1 MTDFYQSPAD
11 KLRFEILLKSL
22 REGRLNLA
30 ILGDEELALASYA
43 RRIFQHLREQG
54 EPNVELWTSADSE
67 RLVERFN
74 EILSSL
80 TLDQALDKSN
90 KTAPKRYMIFPDTH
104 GIQDFELQLL
114 ARLVNGFP
122 ASNINVILLVNSQSA
137 YDKKLSA
144 FGKNLL
150 QWVLESQTPTTTK
163 TPRLETLGDWP
174 GAKEVVSEN
183 KSSIS
188 EKPLDIGLSLP
199 AVPPPPLDLSDIRPA
214 DSSTSSMSQEPVMGD
229 PVVPSPEILSGEEL
243 AKSWEE
249 PKTENLRGG
258 RIAAVLLIALV
269 FTLGISGFI
278 YQERVSEELQGMRA
292 YLAGAKPAAT
302 SPPTPASVPPAP
314 PPTVSMSSSNTTAV
328 KPNEALNPAK
338 EELVV
343 NNPEPAKLPVPP
355 PAEVTVKSESVTTPT
370 DASSLTKPK
379 PVKEPVK
386 EPPAKEPAKE
396 PVKESVKEPVKPI
409 AEPAKKPVVE
419 EKPAD
424 KLAKAESKTDTKPKS
439 QTKTSDKTNQ
449 ADNPDWVQAL
459 DTNAWVMQHGAFES
473 LSEARNFQSTSLGY
487 QSGQVLYTQR
497 KGSKPY
503 YILITGP
510 YTDKAQAEALMKQ
523 NPPLAKA
530 WVRSAK
536 SLKAQFQE

>member
-30 ILGDEELALASYA
+30 ILGDDELALAHYG

-67 RLVERFN
+67 RLVDRFN

-122 ASNINVILLVNSQSA
+122 ASNINVILLVNSHTA

-150 QWVLESQTPTTTK
+150 QWVLESQAPATAKP
-163 TPRLETLGDWP
+163 PRVETLGDWP
-174 GAKEVVSEN
+174 GAKQVLAD
-183 KSSIS
+183 KKTALL
-188 EKPLDIGLSLP
+188 EKPLDPDMSLP
-199 AVPPPPLDLSDIRPA
+199 AVPPPPLDLSDNKPS
-214 DSSTSSMSQEPVMGD
+214 DSSLQTMSQDPVMGEPIPPTD
-229 PVVPSPEILSGEEL
+229 TLSGEEL
-243 AKSWEE
+243 AKSWESQHTTK
-249 PKTENLRGG
+249 PLGG
-258 RIAAVLLIALV
+258 KIAMVLLLALLL
-269 FTLGISGFI
+269 TLGVSAYFN
-278 YQERVSEELQGMRA
+278 QERVLEEWQGMRA
-292 YLAGAKPAAT
+292 YLAGSKPATTTDAVV
-302 SPPTPASVPPAP
+302 AVPPPPP
-314 PPTVSMSSSNTTAV
+314 PPTVSMSSSNTSAV
-328 KPNEALNPAK
+328 KPTEALSPGN
-338 EELVV
+338 EELV
-343 NNPEPAKLPVPP
+343 PASPDPVPSP
-355 PAEVTVKSESVTTPT
+355 DPTPT
-370 DASSLTKPK
+370 DTKVKTEPAPALPEPPKTPVTQPEKELVKPK
-379 PVKEPVK
+379 TAPSK
-386 EPPAKEPAKE
+386 
-396 PVKESVKEPVKPI
+396 SVKEPTKT
-409 AEPAKKPVVE
+409 
-419 EKPAD
+419 AD
-424 KLAKAESKTDTKPKS
+424 KSS
-439 QTKTSDKTNQ
+439 Q
-449 ADNPDWVQAL
+449 ADSSAWVEAL
-459 DTNAWVMQHGAFES
+459 DPNLWVMQHGAFES
-473 LSEARNFQSTSLGY
+473 LAEARNFQATSLGY
-487 QSGQVLYTQR
+487 QSGQVLFTQR

-510 YTDKAQAEALMKQ
+510 YNDREQAQALMKQ

-536 SLKAQFQE
+536 SIKAQFQD

>member
-30 ILGDEELALASYA
+30 ILGDDELALAHYG

-67 RLVERFN
+67 RLVDRFN

-122 ASNINVILLVNSQSA
+122 ASNINVILLVNSHTA

-150 QWVLESQTPTTTK
+150 QWVLESQAPATAKP
-163 TPRLETLGDWP
+163 PRVETLGDWP
-174 GAKEVVSEN
+174 GAKQVLADKKTAPLE
-183 KSSIS
+183 KS
-188 EKPLDIGLSLP
+188 PDAGMSLP
-199 AVPPPPLDLSDIRPA
+199 AVPPPPLDLSDNKPS
-214 DSSTSSMSQEPVMGD
+214 DSSLQTMSQDPVMGEPIPPTD
-229 PVVPSPEILSGEEL
+229 TLSGEEL
-243 AKSWEE
+243 AKSWESQDTTK
-249 PKTENLRGG
+249 PPGG
-258 RIAAVLLIALV
+258 KIAMVLLLALLL
-269 FTLGISGFI
+269 TLGVSAYI
-278 YQERVSEELQGMRA
+278 YQERVLEELQGMRA
-292 YLAGAKPAAT
+292 YLAGSKPATTTDAVA
-302 SPPTPASVPPAP
+302 PVPPPPP
-314 PPTVSMSSSNTTAV
+314 PPTVSMSSSNTSAV
-328 KPNEALNPAK
+328 KPTEALSPGN
-338 EELVV
+338 EELVPATPESAPTPAPTPALTPAPTPAPTATDTKAQAEPV
-343 NNPEPAKLPVPP
+343 TPLPEPPKTPV
-355 PAEVTVKSESVTTPT
+355 
-370 DASSLTKPK
+370 TKPEKERVK
-379 PVKEPVK
+379 PKTEPSK
-386 EPPAKEPAKE
+386 
-396 PVKESVKEPVKPI
+396 SVKEPSK
-409 AEPAKKPVVE
+409 A
-419 EKPAD
+419 AD
-424 KLAKAESKTDTKPKS
+424 KSS
-439 QTKTSDKTNQ
+439 Q
-449 ADNPDWVQAL
+449 ADSSAWVEGL
-459 DTNAWVMQHGAFES
+459 DPNVWVMQHGAFES
-473 LSEARNFQSTSLGY
+473 LAEARNFQATSLGY
-487 QSGQVLYTQR
+487 QSGQVLFTQR

-510 YTDKAQAEALMKQ
+510 YNDREQAQALMKQ

-536 SLKAQFQE
+536 SIKAQFQD